1 MTRFTRIALFSLYL
15 LLSPLLLSHATPVDL
30 PVIKLDA
37 VGQLGFA
44 GDYAGISPF
53 RDTRQFESVSDP
65 SSSSV
70 VLQNNH
76 TFQLI
81 ANNNG
86 TVLATC
92 THNNNVYLG
101 GSFTTFNNTPV
112 NNIVRYDVTSNTFY
126 PLDQGLNGPVQSLM
140 CDNETVYVGGDFTA
154 PVGTTNATL
163 FGSGHVAFWF
173 PGNNTWGPVPWN
185 GFNGPVYTITR
196 NNARNTILFG
206 GRFEATGD
214 GVYYNANSSQAVNLA
229 SPTTVSRCIIHLW
242 CVSNMIRMIDCYSRE
257 WCIEWQLQQS
267 KEYYLWKQQ

>member
-1 MTRFTRIALFSLYL
+1 MTRFTRIALVSLYL
-15 LLSPLLLSHATPVDL
+15 LLLPLLSHATPVDL
-30 PVIKLDA
+30 PVIKLNA

-81 ANNNG
+81 ANSNG
-86 TVLATC
+86 DILATC
-92 THNNNVYLG
+92 AHNNNVYFG
-101 GSFTTFNNTPV
+101 GSFTTMNNTTA
-112 NNIVRYDVTSNTFY
+112 NNIVRYDVTSDTFY
-126 PLDQGLNGPVQSLM
+126 PLDQGLDGPVQSLM
-140 CDNETVYVGGDFTA
+140 CDNDTLYVGGDFTA
-154 PVGTTNATL
+154 PIGTTNATL
-163 FGSGHVAFWF
+163 FGSGHIAFWF
-173 PGNNTWGPVPWN
+173 PGNNSWGPVPWN
-185 GFNGPVYTITR
+185 GFNGPVYTIAR

-229 SPTTVSRCIIHLW
+229 SPTTVSCYIYIPINNMSN
-242 CVSNMIRMIDCYSRE
+242 CVCEI
-257 WCIEWQLQQS
+257 
-267 KEYYLWKQQ
+267 

>member
-1 MTRFTRIALFSLYL
+1 MIRFPWIALVSLYL
-15 LLSPLLLSHATPVDL
+15 LLSPLLLHATPVDL

-37 VGQLGFA
+37 IGQLGFA

-65 SSSSV
+65 SSV

-86 TVLATC
+86 DILATC
-92 THNNNVYLG
+92 AHNNNVYFG
-101 GSFTTFNNTPV
+101 GSFTTFNNTAV
-112 NNIVRYDVTSNTFY
+112 NNIVRYDVTSDTLY
-126 PLDQGLNGPVQSLM
+126 PLGQGLDGPVQSLM
-140 CDNETVYVGGDFTA
+140 CDNDTVYVGGDFTA
-154 PVGTTNATL
+154 PIGTTNATL

-173 PGNNTWGPVPWN
+173 PGNNSWGPVPWN

-196 NNARNTILFG
+196 NNARNTVLFG

-229 SPTTVSRCIIHLW
+229 SPTTVSSVVVVYTVIRCLI
-242 CVSNMIRMIDCYSRE
+242 
-257 WCIEWQLQQS
+257 
-267 KEYYLWKQQ
+267 